1 MDPILVQTLLFAAFA
16 TLASASGATK
26 IYINQ
31 VSAYSSLAQC
41 AEPEVSTIVRDMSYG
56 CGDGSRT
63 TSYACFCY
71 QSSSEFSSMIENH
84 VSTACSADSS
94 QATLAVQVF
103 SDYCQLGE
111 IAAIQTSMEHLRGT
125 VSLLT
130 NLQMLRSLLLRPR
143 HLRYLN
149 LNRRLCLHL

>member
-1 MDPILVQTLLFAAFA
+1 MDPILVQTVLFAAFA

-41 AEPEVSTIVRDMSYG
+41 AEPEVSTIVRDMYYG

-71 QSSSEFSSMIENH
+71 QSSSIFSKMIENH

-111 IAAIQTSMEHLRGT
+111 IAAIPTGMEHLRGT
-125 VSLLT
+125 VSSLT
-130 NLQMLRSLLLRPR
+130 DL
-143 HLRYLN
+143 
-149 LNRRLCLHL
+149 